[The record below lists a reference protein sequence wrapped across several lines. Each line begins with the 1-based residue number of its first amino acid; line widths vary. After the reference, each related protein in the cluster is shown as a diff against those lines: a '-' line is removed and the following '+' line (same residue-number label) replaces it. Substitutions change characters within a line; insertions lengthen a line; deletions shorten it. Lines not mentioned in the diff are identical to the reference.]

1 MKTFGRIAMMIIGF
15 IAIGQKFR
23 LREIVLA
30 LFLLWAA
37 QPSQAAPISTI
48 QGLQNT
54 FLYI

>member
-15 IAIGQKFR
+15 IAIVQKFR